1 MDINF
6 WNERWDK
13 EEIAFH
19 MNEVNPMLIKHFP
32 KLSLEEQ
39 KRIFIP
45 LCGKTLDIE
54 WLLAKNYK
62 IVGVE
67 LNELAVKSL
76 FIELN
81 IKPTIL
87 ELNDF
92 IIYKHEDIE
101 IFVGDFFNLSKVV
114 LGNVDLVYDRAALV
128 ALPKDMRKD
137 YSSHLQKIT
146 SGSSQLLLTYEY
158 DQNIMKGPPFC
169 VDSLEVAEYYFNA
182 YSLILLE
189 ENQNLPKGLKRKSN
203 GSEKI
208 WLLKDDKKFK
218 RRDNEN

>member
-62 IVGVE
+62 ID
-67 LNELAVKSL
+67 AVIPESPIFILPVCKLSICVL
-76 FIELN
+76 F
-81 IKPTIL
+81 K
-87 ELNDF
+87 
-92 IIYKHEDIE
+92 
-101 IFVGDFFNLSKVV
+101 LSKY
-114 LGNVDLVYDRAALV
+114 L
-128 ALPKDMRKD
+128 RKNSTPIQAPD
-137 YSSHLQKIT
+137 
-146 SGSSQLLLTYEY
+146 
-158 DQNIMKGPPFC
+158 
-169 VDSLEVAEYYFNA
+169 
-182 YSLILLE
+182 
-189 ENQNLPKGLKRKSN
+189 
-203 GSEKI
+203 
-208 WLLKDDKKFK
+208 
-218 RRDNEN
+218 

>member
-6 WNERWDK
+6 WNERWVK

-39 KRIFIP
+39 KRISVVFRK
-45 LCGKTLDIE
+45 LHG
-54 WLLAKNYK
+54 LLAKNYK
-62 IVGVE
+62 IFGVE

-146 SGSSQLLLTYEY
+146 SGSSQLLLAYEY

-218 RRDNEN
+218 RRDNKN

>member
-1 MDINF
+1 LDINF
-6 WNERWDK
+6 WNERWNK
-13 EEIAFH
+13 KEIAFH
-19 MNEVNPMLIKHFP
+19 MNEVNPMLVKYFP

-54 WLLAKNYK
+54 WLFTKNFK

-81 IKPTIL
+81 IEPIII

-92 IIYKHEDIE
+92 LIYKYKDIE
-101 IFVGDFFNLSKVV
+101 IFVGDFFNLSKEI
-114 LGNVDLVYDRAALV
+114 LGKVDLVYDRAALV
-128 ALPKDMRKD
+128 ALPKVMRQK
-137 YSSHLQKIT
+137 YSTHLLNIT
-146 SGSSQLLLTYEY
+146 SGITQLLLTYEY

-169 VDSLEVAEYYFNA
+169 VDSFEVTEYYFNT
-182 YSLILLE
+182 YSLVLLE
-189 ENQNLPKGLKRKSN
+189 ENLNLPKGLKRKSN
-203 GSEKI
+203 GSEKV
-208 WLLKDDKKFK
+208 WLLKNDK
-218 RRDNEN
+218 

>member
-1 MDINF
+1 M
-6 WNERWDK
+6 
-13 EEIAFH
+13 
-19 MNEVNPMLIKHFP
+19 
-32 KLSLEEQ
+32 
-39 KRIFIP
+39 
-45 LCGKTLDIE
+45 
-54 WLLAKNYK
+54 
-62 IVGVE
+62 
-67 LNELAVKSL
+67 
-76 FIELN
+76 
-81 IKPTIL
+81 
-87 ELNDF
+87 
-92 IIYKHEDIE
+92 
-101 IFVGDFFNLSKVV
+101 SKVV